1 MSMNATETLDV
12 KGQNCP
18 MPVIKTKGAFES
30 LAAGETLEVVATD
43 SGSMSDIAGWAES
56 TDGAEL
62 LEQKEATDDGE
73 TVYKHYVTKTD

>member
-1 MSMNATETLDV
+1 MSTESTETLDV

-18 MPVIKTKGAFES
+18 MPVIKTKGAFDS

-56 TDGAEL
+56 TEGAEL
-62 LEQKEATDDGE
+62 LEQEETTDDGE
-73 TVYKHYVTKTD
+73 DVYKHYIQKAE